1 MKKEITPTEY
11 EQNLRDMAALFAM
24 TGLLMRERPYDLI
37 VSVAFNLA
45 DEFMRVR
52 KDGTRQSDA

>member
-11 EQNLRDMAALFAM
+11 EQNLHDVAALLAM
-24 TGLLMRERPYDLI
+24 TGLLMRKSSYDVI
-37 VSVAFNLA
+37 VPVAFDLA

-52 KDGTRQSDA
+52 KERIPQSGV